1 MDSRLAD
8 TWRRVFGLAWPVMAS
23 QTLRTLMRTVDVLVT
38 ATFSPAAVVA
48 VGLADLYGRVPLR
61 IGMGFG
67 SAAIALASQD
77 TGADADANRAE
88 AVSSAVLMGL
98 LAGVPIAL
106 CGVFLGPPLIR
117 LFGATGDTVTLGATY
132 LGVVLA
138 TAPARHVSLVASR
151 ALQGTGDTRTP
162 MYVTGL
168 ANVTNIGGSLVFGLG
183 LFGVASYGVLGV
195 GAATAVSNVLSAAL
209 LLVAIV
215 VFADDLALVRPRD
228 LVVARQ
234 LVTVAAPKI
243 AEGFATTLAEF
254 PFNALLLGFGTPVNA
269 GFQIGRRVYQQVT
282 GPLSRGYR
290 TAVGVLVGQSLGDG
304 DPAEARYRGWATTG
318 LAALT
323 VGGVGL
329 ALVALA
335 PDVVRLL
342 AAGSPDA
349 LPYATGFARVYGLT
363 AVFVAVFTV
372 LSGALGG
379 ASETRIPLFAR
390 VTGVFGGLVGLTYVL
405 GVALGWGP
413 LGAYVALGTQYVWMA
428 AVAVVGFRHSDW
440 ATRAADMMAE
450 RGSVEAT
457 DD

>member
-1 MDSRLAD
+1 
-8 TWRRVFGLAWPVMAS
+8 MAS

-67 SAAIALASQD
+67 GAAIALASQD

-88 AVSSAVLMGL
+88 AVSSAILMGL

-106 CGVFLGPPLIR
+106 CGILFGPSLIR

-132 LGVVLA
+132 LDVVLA

-162 MYVTGL
+162 MYVTGF
-168 ANVTNIGGSLVFGLG
+168 ANVTNIAGSLVLGLG

-195 GAATAVSNVLSAAL
+195 GAATAASNVLSAAL
-209 LLVAIV
+209 LVVAIGA
-215 VFADDLALVRPRD
+215 FADDLELVRPHD
-228 LVVARQ
+228 LLIARQ
-234 LVTVAAPKI
+234 LLTVAAPKI
-243 AEGFATTLAEF
+243 AEGAATTLAEF

-290 TAVGVLVGQSLGDG
+290 TAVGVLVGQALGDG
-304 DPAEARYRGWATTG
+304 DSAEARYRGWATAG

-329 ALVALA
+329 VLVALA
-335 PDVVRLL
+335 PDAVTVL

-349 LPYATGFARVYGLT
+349 LPYATEFARVYGLT
-363 AVFVAVFTV
+363 AVFVALFVV

-390 VTGVFGGLVGLTYVL
+390 ATGVFGGLVGLTYVL
-405 GVALGWGP
+405 GVVLGWGP
-413 LGAYVALGTQYVWMA
+413 LGAYVAVAVQYVWMA
-428 AVAVVGFRHSDW
+428 AVAVLGFRYSDW

-450 RGSVEAT
+450 RGSVSDAN
-457 DD
+457 D